1 MGTVSM
7 NMPES
12 NHIPADLGTPTW
24 TQNQRAYKPN
34 PQKGFVVQRN
44 ASENFGV
51 DSDDA
56 RTAPMCSDHHTH
68 GLILADAKFRF
79 QNHDDEFTR
88 RIVVIDQDD
97 LVKAGS
103 FDLEFILG
111 GRSRVDVTHVR
122 AAGHALAGAEPA
134 SARRRLASM

>member
-1 MGTVSM
+1 MVASLRRLFLGLGR
-7 NMPES
+7 EQQW
-12 NHIPADLGTPTW
+12 IALAPASIRRVRRLGF
-24 TQNQRAYKPN
+24 RYIL
-34 PQKGFVVQRN
+34 R
-44 ASENFGV
+44 V

-68 GLILADAKFRF
+68 GLILTEAKFRL

-103 FDLEFILG
+103 LDLEFILG